1 MKKLHEI
8 ISTRGK
14 RGINYQNQ
22 LECLN
27 MLRQQ
32 IEQPNFDVEIVI
44 KILLVQIT
52 VCFDYHHQE
61 NEYFKLETWTQ

>member
-1 MKKLHEI
+1 MKKIDEI
-8 ISTRGK
+8 ISMRGK

-32 IEQPNFDVEIVI
+32 VEQDVKIVI

-52 VCFDYHHQE
+52 ICFDYHHQG
-61 NEYFKLETWTQ
+61 NEYFKLETWTR